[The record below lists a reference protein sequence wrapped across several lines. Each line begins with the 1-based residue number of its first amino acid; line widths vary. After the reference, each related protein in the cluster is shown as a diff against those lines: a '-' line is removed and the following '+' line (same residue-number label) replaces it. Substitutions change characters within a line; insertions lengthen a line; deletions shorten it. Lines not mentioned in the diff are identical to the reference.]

1 MIQHRRAQLMQSS
14 EGELHFRL
22 HACRPRYPASRSPP
36 GQVVQQR
43 GFSNSWFAVDNQRLA
58 FAGADSFDKL
68 IENRTFSSSAD

>member
-1 MIQHRRAQLMQSS
+1 MQRGK
-14 EGELHFRL
+14 GELHLGLDTGRTR
-22 HACRPRYPASRSPP
+22 HAAVRRSP